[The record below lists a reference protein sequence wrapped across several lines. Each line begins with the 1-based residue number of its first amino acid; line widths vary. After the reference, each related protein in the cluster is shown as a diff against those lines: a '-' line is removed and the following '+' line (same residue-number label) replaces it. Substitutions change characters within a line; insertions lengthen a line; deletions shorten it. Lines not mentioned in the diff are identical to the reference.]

1 MKWNGRLPESELELM
16 LAVWEAGEEGATAPG
31 ILARLERPL
40 TASAL
45 HSYLKRLEEKGFLSC
60 GKEGKTN
67 RYRARVSR
75 AEYEQQE
82 SRTVL
87 DRLYA
92 GSLRRFAAALHDGG
106 SLTEEEVRELEEYL
120 RTLRRMRIT
129 FSIIRQS
136 VINYVRQ
143 VIHIQSSRSHIRC
156 NQ

>member
-16 LAVWEAGEEGATAPG
+16 LAVWEAGEEGTTAPG

-87 DRLYA
+87 ALQKA
-92 GSLRRFAAALHDGG
+92 SSACGAEVVLRRRWSRTRGG
-106 SLTEEEVRELEEYL
+106 AGAGGVPPHAEAGGVGW
-120 RTLRRMRIT
+120 
-129 FSIIRQS
+129 
-136 VINYVRQ
+136 
-143 VIHIQSSRSHIRC
+143 SRCLYGCSPCR
-156 NQ
+156 

>member
-67 RYRARVSR
+67 RYRARVS
-75 AEYEQQE
+75 QQE

-120 RTLRRMRIT
+120 RTLRREE
-129 FSIIRQS
+129 
-136 VINYVRQ
+136 
-143 VIHIQSSRSHIRC
+143 
-156 NQ
+156 

>member
-16 LAVWEAGEEGATAPG
+16 LAVWEAGEEGTTAPG

-92 GSLRRFAAALHDGG
+92 GSLRRFAAAPPTTAGA
-106 SLTEEEVRELEEYL
+106 LTEEEVRELEEYL
-120 RTLRRMRIT
+120 RTLRREE
-129 FSIIRQS
+129 
-136 VINYVRQ
+136 
-143 VIHIQSSRSHIRC
+143 
-156 NQ
+156 

>member
-16 LAVWEAGEEGATAPG
+16 LAVWEAGEEGTTASG

-60 GKEGKTN
+60 GKEGKTS

-75 AEYEQQE
+75 AEYEQ
-82 SRTVL
+82 L

-120 RTLRRMRIT
+120 RTLRREE
-129 FSIIRQS
+129 
-136 VINYVRQ
+136 
-143 VIHIQSSRSHIRC
+143 
-156 NQ
+156 